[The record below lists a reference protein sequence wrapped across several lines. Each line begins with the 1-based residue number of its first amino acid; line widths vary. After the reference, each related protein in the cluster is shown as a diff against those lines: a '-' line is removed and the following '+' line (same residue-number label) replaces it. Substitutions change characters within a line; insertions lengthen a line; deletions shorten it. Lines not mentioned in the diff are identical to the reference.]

1 MPAQIGP
8 KVAIDG
14 YADYKS
20 KINNLINQG
29 KALASEMNAVQS
41 SFSKSAT
48 AQEKNAATGKV
59 LAEQIRA
66 QKDLVKQLT
75 EVVEKTA
82 EAYEENA
89 DETLKWKTALNNA
102 TAELGRMENGMDDA
116 GESASI
122 FGDVLK
128 ANILSDAIMSGL
140 RQLVDMAK
148 ELSREMITTAAQV
161 KAENSQMEQTF
172 KELQGVAE
180 EAIGRVAKESGI
192 LETRLNKSASA
203 MYAFARSSG
212 GSTEESM
219 ELMETALKAAADA
232 AAYYD
237 RSLEDTTET
246 LQSFLKGNFANDAAL
261 GVSATE
267 TTRNAAAMELFGKK
281 YNELSEI
288 QKQQTLLKMVTDAQK
303 LSGAMGQAARESS
316 GWENVMG
323 NLNETWRQFQ
333 AKVGAPVL
341 EAIIPVI
348 QQITA
353 EFQAWQSSVDWEAFS
368 ANVTNIA
375 SNVIGFAQF
384 LIEHG
389 EGILTILTGIGA
401 GFAAWKIT
409 GIVTSAV
416 TAVQTLIGVLKG
428 AAGAQMLLNGALTAN
443 PIGIVIAAVAALVA
457 VIVRLWN
464 TNEFFRDSVIAAW
477 HSLRDSV
484 MFVVNIFIQAFTVAI
499 PNAITFLTNGI
510 KNAFEWIRSL
520 RDQART
526 WGQDIITGFINGI
539 VSMINNLVATVRD
552 VANRVRSFLHF
563 SRPDEGPLRDYETW
577 MPDMMAG
584 LAKGIRSNA
593 YMVEDALESATA
605 GMSVAVNG
613 AAAGGNTNQHNYGGF
628 NINIYPEKGQNVNEI
643 ADAVMYRIQNAVN
656 SRTAVF
662 A

>member
-14 YADYKS
+14 YADYKN

-41 SFSKSAT
+41 SFSKSSS

-66 QKDLVKQLT
+66 QKDLVKQLS
-75 EVVEKTA
+75 EVVAKTA
-82 EAYEENA
+82 DAYGENA
-89 DETLKWKTALNNA
+89 NETLKWKTALNNA
-102 TAELGRMENGMDDA
+102 TTELNRMENGMEDA
-116 GESASI
+116 GESASV

-140 RQLVDMAK
+140 RQLVDLAK
-148 ELSREMITTAAQV
+148 EFSKEMITTAAAV

-172 KELQGVAE
+172 KELQSVAE
-180 EAIGRVAKESGI
+180 EAISRVAKESGI

-353 EFQAWQSSVDWEAFS
+353 EFQAWQSSVNWEAFS
-368 ANVTNIA
+368 ANVANIA
-375 SNVIGFAQF
+375 EKVIGFAQY
-384 LIEHG
+384 LVEHG
-389 EGILTILTGIGA
+389 QGIITILTGIGA
-401 GFAAWKIT
+401 GFAAWKIV

-416 TAVQTLIGVLKG
+416 TAVKTLSTALQG
-428 AAGAQMLLNGALTAN
+428 ATGAQMLLNGALTAN
-443 PIGIVIAAVAALVA
+443 PIGIVITAVAALVA
-457 VIVRLWN
+457 VLVRLWN

-477 HSLRDSV
+477 ESLRDSV
-484 MFVVNIFIQAFTVAI
+484 LFVVDLFHDAFNSLLSLLPGWGRDLILGFV
-499 PNAITFLTNGI
+499 NGI
-510 KNAFEWIRSL
+510 MSEIGTLIETVKMIGERIR
-520 RDQART
+520 
-526 WGQDIITGFINGI
+526 N
-539 VSMINNLVATVRD
+539 
-552 VANRVRSFLHF
+552 FLHF

-584 LAKGIRSNA
+584 LAKGIRKNA

-613 AAAGGNTNQHNYGGF
+613 TAAGSTSNQHNYGGF
-628 NINIYPEKGQNVNEI
+628 SINIYPEKGQNVNEI
-643 ADAVMYRIQNAVN
+643 ADAVMYRIQSAVN
-656 SRTAVF
+656 SRSAVF

>member
-1 MPAQIGP
+1 MAAQIGP

-14 YADYKS
+14 YTDYKS
-20 KINNLINQG
+20 KIDNLINQG

-59 LAEQIRA
+59 LSEQIRA
-66 QKDLVKQLT
+66 QKNLVKQLT

-82 EAYEENA
+82 EAYGENA
-89 DETLKWKTALNNA
+89 NETLKWKTALNNA

-116 GESASI
+116 GKSASI

-140 RQLVDMAK
+140 RQLTDLAK
-148 ELSREMITTAAQV
+148 EFSREMITTAAEV

-172 KELQGVAE
+172 KELRSVAE
-180 EAIGRVAKESGI
+180 DAIGRVAKESGI

-267 TTRNAAAMELFGKK
+267 TTRNAAAMEEFGKK

-348 QQITA
+348 QQITT
-353 EFQAWQSSVDWEAFS
+353 EFQAWQTSVDWEAFS
-368 ANVTNIA
+368 ANIENIA
-375 SNVIGFAQF
+375 GNVIEFAKYV
-384 LIEHG
+384 IDHG
-389 EGILTILTGIGA
+389 QEIITILTAIGA

-409 GIVTSAV
+409 GIVMSAV
-416 TAVQTLIGVLKG
+416 STIKALSAAMQG
-428 AAGAQMLLNGALTAN
+428 ATVAQKLLNIVMAAN
-443 PIGIVIAAVAALVA
+443 PIGLIITAAAALVA

-464 TNEFFRDSVIAAW
+464 TNENFRNSVTKAW
-477 HSLRDSV
+477 S
-484 MFVVNIFIQAFTVAI
+484 AI
-499 PNAITFLTNGI
+499 VEAIGNAISWI
-510 KNAFEWIRSL
+510 KTL
-520 RDQART
+520 PQQALT
-526 WGQDIITGFINGI
+526 WGRDIIQGFINGI
-539 VSMINNLVATVRD
+539 RSMIGNLVATVQN
-552 VANRVRSFLHF
+552 VAGRVRSFLHF

-584 LAKGIRSNA
+584 LAKGIRGNA
-593 YMVEDALESATA
+593 YLVEDALESATA

-613 AAAGGNTNQHNYGGF
+613 AAVGSTNNQHNYGGF
-628 NINIYPEKGQNVNEI
+628 SINIYPEKGQNVNEI

-662 A
+662 S